1 MSRGALEKNSPQW
14 SPKIF
19 LEHCKFILFGTMVPQ
34 YLYWNQTCGFRF
46 LQRCVKSLI
55 TRRGYIAPEFI
66 DKQQISYKTDIYSL
80 GMMMI
85 NLLTRRTGSTTD
97 NVRINFI
104 LIISSTFFS
113 MKHWLIL
120 FWVCILQLI
129 KHISCRPH
137 LLFFLSCCYCCCTL
151 PTRRL
156 TQIGDQVQVTIGF
169 SKIIYSMHQKFKE
182 QFNMYANNFKDGY
195 VIEKYMTCIPY
206 R

>member
-1 MSRGALEKNSPQW
+1 M
-14 SPKIF
+14 
-19 LEHCKFILFGTMVPQ
+19 
-34 YLYWNQTCGFRF
+34 
-46 LQRCVKSLI
+46 KSLI

-113 MKHWLIL
+113 MKHWLI
-120 FWVCILQLI
+120 
-129 KHISCRPH
+129 PH

-156 TQIGDQVQVTIGF
+156 TQIGDQAQVTIGF